1 MSNKKENT
9 RKRSSIITIFLVVAL
24 LFAVAVFL
32 ICILNNIKNDE
43 KKDKE
48 QYISNLYEEDLMQYE
63 YEKID
68 NKLKGMYAFGI
79 YDNYLVG
86 VISKDNFVNI
96 VEIDSNKQYDYK
108 YKDTNLYLLDK
119 ETGNISVIDLKKLG
133 NVINTIELSDT
144 VKSFSL
150 YNDSIYY
157 ISNNKL
163 IKFENMEKSE
173 ILTDVTSDDFVI
185 KNDNIYIVRSNQ
197 LLKLDMQGN
206 ETVIDD
212 NVLSINYY
220 DYYEKDKLVYTTSSD
235 SENFFKKIYN
245 FYTGEITNSIKNN
258 TYFVPYGANQYIY
271 TNSDNSS
278 ILLIKNSDINKYLY
292 KFDEKINN
300 INLFKEGYLVVSTKN
315 KNILIDID
323 TEKEINTDNI
333 INLYDIKYIKL

>member
-119 ETGNISVIDLKKLG
+119 ETGNISVIDLKNLG

>member
-96 VEIDSNKQYDYK
+96 VEIDPNKQYDYK

-119 ETGNISVIDLKKLG
+119 ETGNISVIDLKNLG

>member
-119 ETGNISVIDLKKLG
+119 ETGNISVIDLKNLG

-292 KFDEKINN
+292 KFDEEINN
-300 INLFKEGYLVVSTKN
+300 INLFKEGYLVVSTEN

>member
-32 ICILNNIKNDE
+32 ICISNNIKNDE

-96 VEIDSNKQYDYK
+96 VEIDPNKQYDYK

-119 ETGNISVIDLKKLG
+119 ETGNISVIDLKNLG

-197 LLKLDMQGN
+197 LLKLDMQEN

-292 KFDEKINN
+292 KFDEEINN
-300 INLFKEGYLVVSTKN
+300 INLFKEGYLVVSTEN

>member
-1 MSNKKENT
+1 
-9 RKRSSIITIFLVVAL
+9 
-24 LFAVAVFL
+24 
-32 ICILNNIKNDE
+32 
-43 KKDKE
+43 
-48 QYISNLYEEDLMQYE
+48 
-63 YEKID
+63 
-68 NKLKGMYAFGI
+68 MYAFGI

-96 VEIDSNKQYDYK
+96 VEIDPNKQYDYK

-119 ETGNISVIDLKKLG
+119 ETGNISVIDLKNLG

-292 KFDEKINN
+292 KFDEEINN
-300 INLFKEGYLVVSTKN
+300 INLFKEGYLVVSTEN

>member
-24 LFAVAVFL
+24 LFAVTVFL

-96 VEIDSNKQYDYK
+96 VEIDPNKQYDYK

-119 ETGNISVIDLKKLG
+119 ETGNISVIDLKNLG

-292 KFDEKINN
+292 KFDEEINN
-300 INLFKEGYLVVSTKN
+300 INLFKEGYLVVSTEN

>member
-24 LFAVAVFL
+24 LFAVTVFL

-119 ETGNISVIDLKKLG
+119 ETGNISVIDLKNLG

-292 KFDEKINN
+292 KFDEEINN
-300 INLFKEGYLVVSTKN
+300 INLFKEGYLVVSTEN

>member
-96 VEIDSNKQYDYK
+96 VEIDPNKQYDYK

-119 ETGNISVIDLKKLG
+119 ETGNISVIDLKNLG

-278 ILLIKNSDINKYLY
+278 ILVIKNSDINKYLY
-292 KFDEKINN
+292 KFDEEINN
-300 INLFKEGYLVVSTKN
+300 INLFKEGYLVVSTEN

>member
-24 LFAVAVFL
+24 LFAVTVFL

-96 VEIDSNKQYDYK
+96 VEIDPNKQYDYK

-119 ETGNISVIDLKKLG
+119 ETGNISVIDLKNLG

-300 INLFKEGYLVVSTKN
+300 INLFKEGYLVVSTEN

>member
-96 VEIDSNKQYDYK
+96 VEIDPNKQYDYK

-119 ETGNISVIDLKKLG
+119 ETGNISVIDLKNLG

-292 KFDEKINN
+292 EFDEKINN
-300 INLFKEGYLVVSTKN
+300 INLFKEGYLVVSTEN

>member
-24 LFAVAVFL
+24 LFAVTVFL

-96 VEIDSNKQYDYK
+96 VEIDPNKQYDYK

-119 ETGNISVIDLKKLG
+119 ETGNISVIDLKNLG

-292 KFDEKINN
+292 KFDEEINN

>member
-119 ETGNISVIDLKKLG
+119 ETGNISVIDLKNLG

-292 KFDEKINN
+292 KFDEEINN
-300 INLFKEGYLVVSTKN
+300 INLFKEGYLVVNTEN

>member
-24 LFAVAVFL
+24 LFAVTVFL

-96 VEIDSNKQYDYK
+96 VEIDPNKQYDYK
-108 YKDTNLYLLDK
+108 YKYTNLYLLDK
-119 ETGNISVIDLKKLG
+119 ETGNISVIDLKNLG

-185 KNDNIYIVRSNQ
+185 KNDNIYIVRSKQ

-292 KFDEKINN
+292 KFDEEINN
-300 INLFKEGYLVVSTKN
+300 INLFKEGYLVVSTEN

>member
-24 LFAVAVFL
+24 LFAVTVFL

-119 ETGNISVIDLKKLG
+119 ETGNISVIDLKNLG

-292 KFDEKINN
+292 KFDEEINN

-333 INLYDIKYIKL
+333 INLYNIKYIKL

>member
-24 LFAVAVFL
+24 LFAVTVFL

-119 ETGNISVIDLKKLG
+119 ETGNISVIDLKNLG

-292 KFDEKINN
+292 KFDEEINN

>member
-119 ETGNISVIDLKKLG
+119 ETGNISVIDLKNLG

-292 KFDEKINN
+292 KFDEEINN

>member
-1 MSNKKENT
+1 
-9 RKRSSIITIFLVVAL
+9 
-24 LFAVAVFL
+24 
-32 ICILNNIKNDE
+32 
-43 KKDKE
+43 
-48 QYISNLYEEDLMQYE
+48 
-63 YEKID
+63 
-68 NKLKGMYAFGI
+68 
-79 YDNYLVG
+79 
-86 VISKDNFVNI
+86 
-96 VEIDSNKQYDYK
+96 
-108 YKDTNLYLLDK
+108 
-119 ETGNISVIDLKKLG
+119 
-133 NVINTIELSDT
+133 
-144 VKSFSL
+144 
-150 YNDSIYY
+150 
-157 ISNNKL
+157 
-163 IKFENMEKSE
+163 MEKSE

-197 LLKLDMQGN
+197 LLKLDMQEN

-292 KFDEKINN
+292 KFDEEINN
-300 INLFKEGYLVVSTKN
+300 INLFKEGYLVVSTEN